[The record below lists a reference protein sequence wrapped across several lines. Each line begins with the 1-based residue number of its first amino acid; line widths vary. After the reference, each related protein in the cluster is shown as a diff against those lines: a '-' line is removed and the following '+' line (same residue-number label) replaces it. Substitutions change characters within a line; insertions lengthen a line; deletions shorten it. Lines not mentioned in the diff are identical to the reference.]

1 MTHKTK
7 GIVLR
12 TVKYGETSVIV
23 TVLTELF
30 GLQSY
35 IVKGVRQASKK
46 GAAKAVYFQ
55 PAAMLQMEVYH
66 NELKNLQFIREY
78 EWAFLYKE
86 IFSDVTKNAV
96 ALYMIELLLHSIK
109 QPEGQHPLYYL
120 AEESLQ
126 LLDESSYAFA
136 ANLSLYYTLQAA
148 ARLGFQLQGSYS
160 SSTPVIDWSE
170 GFFVNDI
177 PNHQNYMAG
186 ELAQITSVIN
196 NIRLQNKLENLV
208 LNRSRRRQLL
218 QGYIEFLSLH
228 IENFGELK
236 SIDVL
241 QEILG

>member
-1 MTHKTK
+1 M
-7 GIVLR
+7 LR

-35 IVKGVRQASKK
+35 IVKGVRQSSKK
-46 GAAKAVYFQ
+46 GTSKAVYFQ

-78 EWAFLYKE
+78 EWAVLYKE

-96 ALYMIELLLHSIK
+96 ALYIMELLLHSIK
-109 QPEGQHPLYYL
+109 QPEGRHPLYYL
-120 AEESLQ
+120 ADESLQ
-126 LLDESSYAFA
+126 LLDENSYAFA
-136 ANLSLYYTLQAA
+136 ANLSLYFTLQAA

-177 PNHQNYMAG
+177 PQHKNYMAG
-186 ELAQITSVIN
+186 ESAQITSVIN
-196 NIRLQNKLENLV
+196 NIRSQNELENLS
-208 LNRSRRRQLL
+208 LNRSKRRQLL
-218 QGYIEFLSLH
+218 QGYIEFLLLH

-236 SIDVL
+236 SVDVL